1 LWLLKINFLI
11 QTNILKNICANFAHM
26 MKSILMTFKIL
37 NNKQPTFH
45 EKGTTSYQ
53 NIGTTCLIITPS
65 NIIIII
71 KPSNV
76 IKHQFYYWWKM
87 LTINQHFND
96 MRLIYK
102 KFIQTQL
109 SIPNVDI
116 KFENKFKTTSY
127 QMFWE
132 FWLNFFIFKNNNVI

>member
-1 LWLLKINFLI
+1 
-11 QTNILKNICANFAHM
+11 M
-26 MKSILMTFKIL
+26 MKSILMTFKIFK
-37 NNKQPTFH
+37 NKQPTFH
-45 EKGTTSYQ
+45 EKGMTSYQ

-87 LTINQHFND
+87 LTIDQHFND

-102 KFIQTQL
+102 KFIQMQL

-116 KFENKFKTTSY
+116 KFENKFKPTSY

-132 FWLNFFIFKNNNVI
+132 F